1 MALIAL
7 HKGMLALTLFAVSAH
22 AAPIANEE
30 VRQQREPTI
39 SQFTI
44 A

>member
-7 HKGMLALTLFAVSAH
+7 HKGMLALSLFAVSVH

-30 VRQQREPTI
+30 VRQHREATI